1 MKLDFDPKTSVLPHF
16 DNDFAA
22 EINTN
27 DISPQ
32 AAEMLRDGIEA
43 AREGN
48 RSEAKVLLLRVTE
61 VEPRNEDAWIW
72 LASIGEY
79 PEERLVYLENVLRLN
94 PENERALEWAKSTKS
109 VLSDT
114 FVRRGIIALDVSD
127 KDFSK
132 QNFLQAIVHDSENEE
147 AWFRLASL
155 ADSNEEQISRLNK
168 VLQIN
173 STNEEARNLL
183 TSAKKNIAEALLR
196 KANTAAITGDKQIAE
211 RLIGEILE
219 QSPDFEGAW
228 VLKCHL
234 VESLDEKLACYQNV
248 LNINPDNEAAKSGLA
263 SLQAIMSQID
273 EDYVSEQQTAVES
286 EQQVADQSEPQ
297 NVFEDVLQMERPL
310 NDESVPK
317 PEVDFASENT
327 EENIRESVEPEI
339 HNSETVDL
347 ELDSYDSDFSEE
359 INNYQAN
366 AEFKAVQ
373 EFDAGEYLAEPEDLN
388 EKLLEVEESEVEHDF
403 NGHASENSEVFEMPS
418 YYEKNEDILSPNE
431 AAEDEYYPQY
441 AAAEYDNEYFSDEI
455 ETDYSAEVEDSQFAE
470 NVGSENVETDLSEN
484 YENAETDFSDN
495 DADSVEFSGEHSDK
509 VAETDHCPFCDTEKE
524 VQAYKCDSCEA
535 ILTLTDLE
543 MLLGHQDANQEILGA
558 RIQTMERE
566 KDVRGFDADELRV
579 LAIGE
584 INNRNLRKGLAY
596 LRDAVKLDPNN
607 VMLHSQ
613 VNALAIRLAEIEEQE
628 SIHNSIPR
636 GKMILVVDDSATVR
650 KLISSKLEKSGHE
663 VTCAVDG
670 VDALEKIEDISPDL
684 ILLDITMPRMDGYQ
698 VCKMIRANE
707 STKEVPIVM
716 ISGKDGFFDKV
727 RGRMSGTTGYITKPF
742 GPETLMKTVETY
754 ITHTDE

>member
-22 EINTN
+22 EINTT

-48 RSEAKVLLLRVTE
+48 RSDAKVLLLRVTE
-61 VEPRNEDAWIW
+61 VAPENEDAWIW

-79 PEERLVYLENVLRLN
+79 PEERLVYLKNVLRLN
-94 PENERALEWAKSTKS
+94 PENERALGWAKATKT

-114 FVRRGIIALDVSD
+114 FVRRGIIALEVSD

-132 QNFLQAIVHDSENEE
+132 QNFLQAIVHDGENEE
-147 AWFRLASL
+147 AWFRLASF
-155 ADSNEEQISRLNK
+155 ADSNEEQISHLNK

-173 STNEEARNLL
+173 SANEEARNLL
-183 TSAKKNIAEALLR
+183 ISAKNSIAEALLR

-219 QSPDFEGAW
+219 KSPEFEGAW

-248 LNINPDNEAAKSGLA
+248 LNINPDNEAAKAGLA
-263 SLQAIMSQID
+263 SLQAIMAQVD
-273 EDYVSEQQTAVES
+273 EDYISEKQTAVES
-286 EQQVADQSEPQ
+286 EQQ

-310 NDESVPK
+310 EEESVPK
-317 PEVDFASENT
+317 PKVGFAPENT
-327 EENIRESVEPEI
+327 EEYVRESIEPETD
-339 HNSETVDL
+339 NTETVDL
-347 ELDSYDSDFSEE
+347 ELDAYDSDFSEE
-359 INNYQAN
+359 NNNYQAN
-366 AEFKAVQ
+366 AESQAVQ
-373 EFDAGEYLAEPEDLN
+373 EFDAGEYQAEPEEWN
-388 EKLLEVEESEVEHDF
+388 ENLLEVEESEAEYEF
-403 NGHASENSEVFEMPS
+403 TEHASANSEGFEMPS
-418 YYEKNEDILSPNE
+418 YYEENENVLSSHDAAENEDSQ
-431 AAEDEYYPQY
+431 QY
-441 AAAEYDNEYFSDEI
+441 AAAEYDNEYSSDET
-455 ETDYSAEVEDSQFAE
+455 ESDYSAEVEDSQFAE
-470 NVGSENVETDLSEN
+470 NAESESVETALSEN
-484 YENAETDFSDN
+484 YEIAETDY
-495 DADSVEFSGEHSDK
+495 
-509 VAETDHCPFCDTEKE
+509 CPFCDAEKE
-524 VQAYKCDSCEA
+524 VQVYKCDSCEA

-543 MLLGHQDANQEILGA
+543 MLLGHQNANQEIIGA
-558 RIQTMERE
+558 RIQAMELE
-566 KDVRGFDADELRV
+566 KDVRDFDSDELQV

-596 LRDAVKLDPNN
+596 LRDAVKLDLNN
-607 VMLHSQ
+607 VMLSSQ

-628 SIHNSIPR
+628 SIHSSMAR

-663 VTCAVDG
+663 VICAVDG

-707 STKEVPIVM
+707 TTKEVPIVM

-754 ITHTDE
+754 ITQSNE